1 MKIRVGQRII
11 RVGEEVKRESV
22 ADVTYGRVEGRWTD
36 EPGKV
41 RAALRCDD
49 VSVSGRQL
57 HRRNEYESPRR
68 RADRPVAR
76 HEGVSD
82 KIAGADVPQADLLG
96 LVEPVWADED
106 AEAVHTDV

>member
-1 MKIRVGQRII
+1 MNTKAQGAVP
-11 RVGEEVKRESV
+11 
-22 ADVTYGRVEGRWTD
+22 TD
-36 EPGKV
+36 P
-41 RAALRCDD
+41 L
-49 VSVSGRQL
+49 
-57 HRRNEYESPRR
+57 
-68 RADRPVAR
+68 R